1 MKKLSAW
8 ILLLVFTFGY
18 GNFLAFA
25 HDEEES
31 DSAIHEMP
39 ASDNCSLIIMQI
51 RQLVY
56 SLKQYDQE
64 ISSLQPPGDSTV
76 KNNENKEQQQ
86 EYEQQLKLLQEK
98 ASSLRN
104 QIDMKEQQ
112 LESCNQRPDASLD
125 K

>member
-56 SLKQYDQE
+56 YLKQNAKE
-64 ISSLQPPGDSTV
+64 ISSLQPPGDSTAE
-76 KNNENKEQQQ
+76 NDENKEQQQ
-86 EYEQQLKLLQEK
+86 KYEQQLKALQKKE
-98 ASSLRN
+98 ADIRHQVDL
-104 QIDMKEQQ
+104 KEQQ
-112 LESCNQRPDASLD
+112 LDTCSQKPKTSED